1 MGELELYPNQWLCV
15 MVCLKGMG
23 LVESYRQSK
32 DVETREQGQAQLW
45 GQGVISSLKRGHAG
59 DDGVDV
65 QL

>member
-1 MGELELYPNQWLCV
+1 MA
-15 MVCLKGMG
+15 VCEGFFERYG
-23 LVESYRQSK
+23 TGGAGVWESDRQSK

-45 GQGVISSLKRGHAG
+45 GQGVISFLKRGHAG